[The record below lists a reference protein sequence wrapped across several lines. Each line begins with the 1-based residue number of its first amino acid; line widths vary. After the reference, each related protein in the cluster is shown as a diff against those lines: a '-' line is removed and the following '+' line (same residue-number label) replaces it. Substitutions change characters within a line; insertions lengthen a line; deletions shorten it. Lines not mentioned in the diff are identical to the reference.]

1 MNDDSFFS
9 INRLVEFGMG
19 MAVAQQMVNTMNS
32 AMTNM
37 HVPGTMTPMQTGVTQ
52 FYYAIIDGYQAGPF
66 SEQELSRL
74 IAEKKVVKETYIWKP
89 GLIKWEIAEKLP
101 SVTNQIIHE
110 HEEMAEKLAIVLYAL
125 GLVSLIG
132 LYLNFINHAKASI
145 VSYFAMVIAI
155 VGVFVGKQAG
165 TTGGEIRHTEIRANA
180 NTAAVDQNGVGEEGD
195 DD

>member
-1 MNDDSFFS
+1 MNDAHLHMVVNHFP
-9 INRLVEFGMG
+9 IIGTIFGLGILLAGIFMKNNVIKSVAYILFVVAG
-19 MAVAQQMVNTMNS
+19 IFAAVSMA
-32 AMTNM
+32 
-37 HVPGTMTPMQTGVTQ
+37 TGE
-52 FYYAIIDGYQAGPF
+52 G
-66 SEQELSRL
+66 
-74 IAEKKVVKETYIWKP
+74 AE
-89 GLIKWEIAEKLP
+89 EIAEKLP
-101 SVTNQIIHE
+101 SVTDQIIHE